1 MAMPEVDVNALTP
14 EERLLLIER
23 LWDSL
28 SENDVPLTPA
38 QAAELE
44 RRLEDIER
52 NPGDQMTWA
61 EAKKRITGRPS

>member
-1 MAMPEVDVNALTP
+1 MAMPKVDVNALTP